1 MNPDSLATINDLRGR
16 IIKVRALRAT
26 GTAITPDLEPTRAEM
41 HTALTALRAGRAT
54 APAPSAQASKYA
66 SPDFD
71 LNSMFDKPAK
81 PAKPAG

>member
-1 MNPDSLATINDLRGR
+1 MNPDSLTTINDLRGR

-26 GTAITPDLEPTRAEM
+26 GSPVPPDLEPTRAEM

-54 APAPSAQASKYA
+54 APAPRAQASKYS

-71 LNSMFDKPAK
+71 LNSMFDTPPK
-81 PAKPAG
+81 GGS